1 MTPILSL
8 ILIGTS
14 SLTALSHSP
23 LVSKASPEKSYELI
37 GLNTHASELLACGG
51 GGSGAYR
58 KPPRPGHGKPGDSAH
73 PSGIQPTSTDTKP
86 VQTTIN
92 SGQT

>member
-1 MTPILSL
+1 MAPILSL

-14 SLTALSHSP
+14 SLTALSQTS
-23 LVSKASPEKSYELI
+23 LVSKASVEKSYELI
-37 GLNTHASELLACGG
+37 GLNSHTSDLLACGG
-51 GGSGAYR
+51 GGSGSYR

-86 VQTTIN
+86 AQTTMT
-92 SGQT
+92 SGQS

>member
-14 SLTALSHSP
+14 SLTALSHSS
-23 LVSKASPEKSYELI
+23 LVSKASVEKSYELI
-37 GLNTHASELLACGG
+37 RLNTHTSELLACGG

-58 KPPRPGHGKPGDSAH
+58 KPPRPGHVKPGDSAH
-73 PSGIQPTSTDTKP
+73 PSGTQPTSTDTKP
-86 VQTTIN
+86 VQTNMT

>member
-23 LVSKASPEKSYELI
+23 LVSKASLEKSYELI
-37 GLNTHASELLACGG
+37 GFNTHASELLACGG

-86 VQTTIN
+86 AQTNMT

>member
-14 SLTALSHSP
+14 SLTAFSHSS
-23 LVSKASPEKSYELI
+23 LVSKVSLENSYELI
-37 GLNTHASELLACGG
+37 GFNTHASELLACGG

-58 KPPRPGHGKPGDSAH
+58 KPPRPGHGKPGDSAQ
-73 PSGIQPTSTDTKP
+73 PRPTQPTSTDTKP
-86 VQTTIN
+86 VQTTMT